1 MIHYALRCGAEHPFD
16 GWFRDSAA
24 YEAQAAA
31 GLITCPTCGER
42 QVARALMAPALRTK
56 AKPPVPSK
64 AVAVAPD
71 MPDGMRALLQRV
83 RAEVEANC
91 DYVGDAFAAEVRSMH
106 DGEQDHRPIYGEATD
121 AQAEA
126 LADDG
131 IEVGRIPW
139 LPRSD
144 A

>member
-1 MIHYALRCGAEHPFD
+1 MIHYALRCGAEHAFD

-42 QVARALMAPALRTK
+42 QVARALMAPAVRTK
-56 AKPPVPSK
+56 PKPAVQTK

-71 MPDGMRALLQRV
+71 MPDGMRAMLQRV

-91 DYVGDAFAAEVRSMH
+91 DYVGDAFAAEVRAMH
-106 DGEQDHRPIYGEATD
+106 DGEQDSRPIYGEATD

>member
-24 YEAQAAA
+24 YESQAAA
-31 GLITCPTCGER
+31 GLISCPTCGER

-56 AKPPVPSK
+56 DKPVVRTK
-64 AVAVAPD
+64 AVVPPPE
-71 MPDGMRALLQRV
+71 MPDAMRAFLQKV

-91 DYVGDAFAAEVRSMH
+91 EYVGDTFAAEVRSMH
-106 DGEQDHRPIYGEATD
+106 DGEQDRRPIYGEATE